1 MSEPGRMKRI
11 FRKIG
16 SIFDTLRA
24 FVSNLFFL
32 ILIILLFSVIFS
44 GEESVKV
51 PVGGALV
58 LNLQGDIV
66 EELTQK
72 DPFAAIMA
80 SDSRVAETRLRDIIS
95 ALDKVK
101 EDERI
106 STVVLNLGELGY
118 SSTAHT
124 ARIGTALAQLQEA
137 GKRLVSAGN
146 FYSQEQYYL
155 ASFADAVYMHPHGQ
169 LLLEGMGTYQIYFR
183 NLLDKL
189 KVNMHIFRVGT
200 YKAAVEPF
208 IRSDMSVAAK
218 EANSAL
224 LGTLWQQ
231 YVETVADNRNLE
243 VKDIR
248 SYADNYSELLTR
260 TQGDMARVALE
271 QGFVDELLSADE
283 IRNRLIDE
291 VGERENDFRQIDF
304 KSYIAERHK
313 AAKSSPDK
321 IGIIVARGEIQMGD
335 QPRGTIG
342 ADSLVELIKNA
353 RHDPD
358 IKAVV
363 LRVDSPGGSAFASEL
378 IRQELELTQQYGK
391 PVVVSMAGVAAS
403 GGYWISATANEI
415 WAAPGTI
422 TGSIGVFG
430 IFPTFEN
437 SLDSIGIYMDG
448 VGTSALSGAGNP
460 LTEIQPEFENILQAN
475 VENTYQRFINL
486 VSRGRNMQPDAVD
499 KIAQGRIWTGVDA
512 LELGLVDKL
521 GNVEE
526 AVASAAELAQITEY
540 EIQYLEK
547 VLTPKEK
554 LINEIA
560 ENLAVYSPRP
570 NTAVSQDNSVG
581 MKILNPLL
589 RAIGILNKLDDPI
602 HTYALCE
609 MCTVH

>member
-124 ARIGTALAQLQEA
+124 ARIGAALAQLQEA

-437 SLDSIGIYMDG
+437 SLDSIGISMDG